1 MIATAQQVAR
11 PSQRAKLDGFGEERK
26 PDGVLKDPFSEDLR
40 RAVPLAREKQ
50 EKAANR
56 IYLLHQS
63 RAATVLGLPPV
74 ISELLRRVVTI
85 ERKSLS
91 QQKIS
96 VIEST
101 QAREVLLRFKVE
113 AAEDI
118 AALKLGQLSAADL
131 RLRLRERGL
140 ELIKLNSQIG
150 ICSRAEIS
158 KWRSQL
164 TRSAQGS
171 HPSIDDSVSKFS
183 NEILPRELAEFIER
197 RLEHTE
203 ARLSK
208 ESEPFILGNMRL
220 IATAMKTIRRQF
232 KVKDW
237 EQDDLYSAGR
247 LALTRAVQ
255 GFNPKLGFQFS
266 TYAVDSMK
274 KEMRRVLF
282 DRRNRQSVPVLGSAE
297 RRGLLSLSQGVR
309 GDDSDSVLS
318 SLVAD
323 KNSEEPSRY
332 TSTAD
337 ESRHLKRIIESSI
350 ACLPDEKTEDLPG
363 GLSPLRQFFG
373 LDAGPIDSI
382 KSLYLALGC
391 SRERAQWLVSKV
403 RGMVVEELGEQYSAP
418 NRKPGLKTHPGVD
431 SPSRGSE
438 EVTNPGGSV
447 ATRKRKDDE
456 NSQEGIEAVTIIK
469 DEQVVDPKF
478 LAPELPV
485 QRVQTSVSISRQE
498 VAAIKERI
506 AKLRLSF
513 TSQPLRLSP
522 TKELF
527 DATDEYVAELSA
539 LRCST
544 GGALASSEQTSEAAI
559 ALKAVHEWIV
569 ASWPS
574 NKPERRYGISN
585 EVEMLSM
592 KERAPVSRLLG
603 SLVATQEYLLSIRNL
618 YQKAH

>member
-1 MIATAQQVAR
+1 MIATAHQVAR
-11 PSQRAKLDGFGEERK
+11 PNQQAKFDGFGEDRK
-26 PDGVLKDPFSEDLR
+26 PDGVLRDPFSEDLR

-74 ISELLRRVVTI
+74 ISELLRRVVMI
-85 ERKSLS
+85 ERKSVA

-131 RLRLRERGL
+131 RLRLRERGQ
-140 ELIKLNSQIG
+140 ELIKLNSRIG

-164 TRSAQGS
+164 ARSAQRS
-171 HPSIDDSVSKFS
+171 DSSIDDNVSKFS
-183 NEILPRELAEFIER
+183 DEILPRELAEFLEI
-197 RLEHTE
+197 RLDRTE

-208 ESEPFILGNMRL
+208 ESETFILGNMRL
-220 IATAMKTIRRQF
+220 IATAMQTVRRQF
-232 KVKDW
+232 KVKKW
-237 EQDDLYSAGR
+237 EQDELYSAGR

-266 TYAVDSMK
+266 TYAVKSMTM
-274 KEMRRVLF
+274 EMRRVLF
-282 DRRNRQSVPVLGSAE
+282 DRRNRQSVPVPGSAE

-309 GDDSDSVLS
+309 RDDSGSVLS

-332 TSTAD
+332 TSSAD
-337 ESRHLKRIIESSI
+337 ESRYLKQLIERAI
-350 ACLPDEKTEDLPG
+350 ACLPDEKTKDLPV

-373 LDAGPIDSI
+373 LESGPVNTI
-382 KSLYLALGC
+382 KSLSLSLSCSKERALGIV
-391 SRERAQWLVSKV
+391 SLV
-403 RGMVVEELGEQYSAP
+403 RRRVVEELEDQSGASD
-418 NRKPGLKTHPGVD
+418 RKVALKTHEGTD
-431 SPSRGSE
+431 SASRGKGQIASLDVPVGMPQGMNAGDIE
-438 EVTNPGGSV
+438 AEATIEDKEGSHRPP
-447 ATRKRKDDE
+447 ATEPAAKRIQR
-456 NSQEGIEAVTIIK
+456 SASILLQEGTALK
-469 DEQVVDPKF
+469 D
-478 LAPELPV
+478 
-485 QRVQTSVSISRQE
+485 
-498 VAAIKERI
+498 RI
-506 AKLRLSF
+506 AKLQLIIAP
-513 TSQPLRLSP
+513 QPSRLSP

-527 DATDEYVAELSA
+527 DATDEYVAKLSA
-539 LRCST
+539 LRGSAGGDLTST
-544 GGALASSEQTSEAAI
+544 DQTEEVTSV
-559 ALKAVHEWIV
+559 LKAAHQWIV
-569 ASWPS
+569 AGWPS
-574 NKPERRYGISN
+574 NMPEKRYGISN
-585 EVEMLSM
+585 ELEMLSM

-603 SLVATQEYLLSIRNL
+603 SLVATQEFLLSIRNL
-618 YQKAH
+618 SQKAR